1 MMRRHAG
8 EGGIALMMLV
18 AIGGV
23 LAVLAA
29 TSVMALANQQGAT
42 ANDRS
47 HKADLNYAEA
57 ALNSAV
63 NASKRVPEVS
73 QTAAFLDSSTML
85 ADYNAAAA
93 ADTSYPTGSSVKTVV
108 YDDWPTITWSP
119 STHLPDAPPYD
130 QNKNGQ
136 VWLQVSV
143 TFQGR
148 TRILR
153 ALVVQTVRSVVTK
166 FPKAALFSDGNIS
179 LSSGADVYMVND
191 DGTPYIPSPPGNYVN
206 NIMAGG
212 NVTGNGSSNLAESPS
227 TTQSLGIRANGSV
240 SSMPSGT
247 TSVTGSS
254 AGVPALSDYFNQA
267 DQANLMFEAQAGT
280 PCQANA
286 SATSYSSKSSLLAAM
301 SYNSGTKTYTASGD
315 LKFSGDL
322 TLNTTGT
329 TYNFQ
334 SLYVT
339 GDLTLNGSTTT
350 NTTAL
355 YVGSNF
361 TISGPTGLQQF
372 GPIYCGDNA
381 SGNGIVTWTGPSSG
395 TPLQAQTTD
404 YTDSTAP
411 PAPMYVGRLE
421 TSGLYNDV
429 VGDVWCVGVPGTG
442 TETVGLRANTT
453 GTHST
458 FMCPLLGTTEKI
470 VSAGLIDCGTVAAPM
485 TLYMCCDNDNL
496 YTNTMEWGSTGTFT
510 GLMAVMEAAFTGTSS
525 SGVPTVVGSVFC
537 VKDLSISGNT
547 SVCYNQSVIDHIQSN
562 AITTTT
568 TTTTVIPGTW
578 QEVSAQ

>member
-1 MMRRHAG
+1 
-8 EGGIALMMLV
+8 MMLV

-63 NASKRVPEVS
+63 DASKRVPAVS

-85 ADYNAAAA
+85 ADYNSAAS
-93 ADTSYPTGSSVKTVV
+93 ADPSYPTGSAVKTIV
-108 YDDWPTITWSP
+108 YDDWPTINWSP

-143 TFQGR
+143 TYQQR
-148 TRILR
+148 TRTLR

-191 DGTPYIPSPPGNYVN
+191 DGTPYIPSPAGNYVN

-212 NVTGNGSSNLAESPS
+212 NVTGTASTNLAEAPS
-227 TTQSLGIRANGSV
+227 TTQSLGIQANGSV
-240 SSMPSGT
+240 SGLATGQSG
-247 TSVTGSS
+247 VKKN
-254 AGVPALSDYFNQA
+254 GVPALSDYFNQA
-267 DQANLMFEAQAGT
+267 DQANLMFEAQSGT
-280 PCQANA
+280 PTQANA
-286 SATSYSSKSSLLAAM
+286 SATSYSSKTSLLAAM
-301 SYNSGTKTYTASGD
+301 SYSSGTKTYTASGD
-315 LKFSGDL
+315 LKYSGDL

-339 GDLTLNGSTTT
+339 GDLILNGSTHT

-355 YVGSNF
+355 YVGGNF
-361 TISGPTGLQQF
+361 TINGPTGLQQF
-372 GPIYCGDNA
+372 GPVYVGDGT
-381 SGNGIVTWTGPSSG
+381 SGNGVVTWAGPSSG
-395 TPLQAQTTD
+395 TPLQVQTTD

-411 PAPMYVGRLE
+411 AGPLYVGILE

-429 VGDVWCVGVPGTG
+429 VGDTWAVGVPGTG
-442 TETVGLRANTT
+442 TETVGLRANTS
-453 GTHST
+453 GVHST
-458 FMCPLLGTTEKI
+458 FMSPLLGTTEKV
-470 VSAGLIDCGTVAAPM
+470 VSSGLIDCGTVAKPM
-485 TLYMCCDNDNL
+485 TLYMACDNDNL

-510 GLMAVMEAAFTGTSS
+510 GLMAVMEAAFTGSSS

-547 SVCYNQSVIDHIQSN
+547 SVAYNQSVIDHIQSN